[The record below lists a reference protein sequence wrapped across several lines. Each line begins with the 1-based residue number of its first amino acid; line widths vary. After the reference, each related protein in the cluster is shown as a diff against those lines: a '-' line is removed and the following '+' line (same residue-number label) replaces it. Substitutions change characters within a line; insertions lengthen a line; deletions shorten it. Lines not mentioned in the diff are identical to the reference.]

1 MRTII
6 PAAAAALLLT
16 VAGVAPSSQ
25 LAAQQVDLCWLGDAT
40 PSEAAE
46 RPSPLGVVAIS
57 LGDVEAT
64 LCYSRPAARGRT
76 IMGELVP
83 FGEPWRL
90 GANEAASLHLPA
102 AASIGSVALE
112 PGTYSIYAVPG
123 PEQWEFVVNR
133 SWRRNGAPI
142 DEAVRADDSG
152 SFTRTV
158 SVADDM
164 VESFTIRWEA
174 HGETMGHLVMEW
186 EFTRVEVPVHGT
198 GLQR

>member
-25 LAAQQVDLCWLGDAT
+25 LDAQQVDLCWLGDAT

-83 FGEPWRL
+83 FGEPWRI
-90 GANEAASLHLPA
+90 GANEAASLHLPTA
-102 AASIGSVALE
+102 ATIGSVALE

-123 PEQWEFVVNR
+123 PEQWEFVVND

-142 DEAVRADDSG
+142 DEAVRAADVG
-152 SFTRTV
+152 SFTRNV
-158 SVADDM
+158 SDVDDM

-186 EFTRVEVPVHGT
+186 EFTRVEVPIHGT
-198 GLQR
+198 GLQH